1 MTVPGWRFPTEV
13 ITMAQE
19 ALQLLVSMH
28 RIVRHLR
35 RNRTTT
41 AMHPTQFL
49 ALMLIADEQPI
60 RIGEIAARV
69 PCSQPTA
76 TTTVAGLEEA
86 GLVRR
91 EPDPVDGRATA
102 VVLTDAGAETVE
114 ASGRQA
120 AEELAKLLSRLDD
133 ADRKLVLEA
142 GAVLARV
149 TDDL

>member
-1 MTVPGWRFPTEV
+1 MPGLRFPTEV
-13 ITMAQE
+13 ISMAQE

-35 RNRTTT
+35 RSRTTT
-41 AMHPTQFL
+41 LMHPTQFL

-76 TTTVAGLEEA
+76 TTTVAALEEA

-91 EPDPVDGRATA
+91 EADPVDGRATA
-102 VVLTDAGAETVE
+102 VVLTEAGAATVE

-120 AEELAKLLSRLDD
+120 AEELAKLLDRLDES
-133 ADRKLVLEA
+133 DRTLVFQA
-142 GAVLARV
+142 GAILARV

>member
-1 MTVPGWRFPTEV
+1 V
-13 ITMAQE
+13 AQE

-35 RNRTTT
+35 RSRTTT
-41 AMHPTQFL
+41 LLHPTQFL

-76 TTTVAGLEEA
+76 TTTVAALEEA

-120 AEELAKLLSRLDD
+120 ADELAKLLNNLDES
-133 ADRKLVLEA
+133 DRALVLRA
-142 GAVLARV
+142 GGILARV
-149 TDDL
+149 TDGL

>member
-1 MTVPGWRFPTEV
+1 
-13 ITMAQE
+13 MAQE

-35 RNRTTT
+35 RSRTTT
-41 AMHPTQFL
+41 LMHPTQFL

-76 TTTVAGLEEA
+76 TTTVAALEEA

-91 EPDPVDGRATA
+91 EADPVDGRATA
-102 VVLTDAGAETVE
+102 VVLTEAGAATVE

-120 AEELAKLLSRLDD
+120 AEELAKLLDRLDES
-133 ADRKLVLEA
+133 DRTLVFQA
-142 GAVLARV
+142 GAILARV

>member
-1 MTVPGWRFPTEV
+1 V
-13 ITMAQE
+13 ITLAQE

-35 RNRTTT
+35 RSRTTT
-41 AMHPTQFL
+41 LLHPTQFL

-76 TTTVAGLEEA
+76 TTTVAALEQA

-102 VVLTDAGAETVE
+102 VVLTDAGAHTVE

-120 AEELAKLLSRLDD
+120 AEELASLLHRLPA
-133 ADRKLVLEA
+133 ADQALVLKAGEA
-142 GAVLARV
+142 LARIA
-149 TDDL
+149 DDL

>member
-1 MTVPGWRFPTEV
+1 
-13 ITMAQE
+13 MAQE

-35 RNRTTT
+35 RSRTTT
-41 AMHPTQFL
+41 LLHPTQFL

-76 TTTVAGLEEA
+76 TTTVAALEES

-102 VVLTDAGAETVE
+102 VVLTEAGGQTVE

-120 AEELAKLLSRLDD
+120 ADELAKLLDRLDE
-133 ADRKLVLEA
+133 ADRALVLQA

-149 TDDL
+149 TDGL

>member
-1 MTVPGWRFPTEV
+1 
-13 ITMAQE
+13 MAQE

-35 RNRTTT
+35 RSRTTT
-41 AMHPTQFL
+41 LLHPTQFL

-76 TTTVAGLEEA
+76 TTTVAALEEA

-102 VVLTDAGAETVE
+102 VVLTDAGAETVA

-120 AEELAKLLSRLDD
+120 AEELSNILNRLDES
-133 ADRKLVLEA
+133 DRNLVLQA
-142 GAVLARV
+142 GAILSRV

>member
-1 MTVPGWRFPTEV
+1 MALPSEV
-13 ITMAQE
+13 IAMAQE

-35 RNRTTT
+35 RSRTTT
-41 AMHPTQFL
+41 VLHPTQFL

-60 RIGEIAARV
+60 RIGEIANRV

-76 TTTVAGLEEA
+76 TTTVASLEEA

-102 VVLTDAGAETVE
+102 VVLTEAGASTVE

-120 AEELAKLLSRLDD
+120 AEELSKLLNRLDEP
-133 ADRKLVLEA
+133 DRALVLKAGEA
-142 GAVLARV
+142 LSRIA
-149 TDDL
+149 DDL

>member
-1 MTVPGWRFPTEV
+1 
-13 ITMAQE
+13 MAQE
-19 ALQLLVSMH
+19 TLQLLVGMH

-35 RNRTTT
+35 RSRTTT
-41 AMHPTQFL
+41 ALHPTQFL

-86 GLVRR
+86 GLARR
-91 EPDPVDGRATA
+91 EQDPVDGRATA
-102 VVLTDAGAETVE
+102 VVLTDAGAEMVE

-120 AEELAKLLSRLDD
+120 AEELGKLLRRLDD
-133 ADRKLVLEA
+133 ADRDLVLRA
-142 GAVLARV
+142 GAVLFRIA
-149 TDDL
+149 DDL

>member
-13 ITMAQE
+13 IAMAQE

-35 RNRTTT
+35 RSRTTT
-41 AMHPTQFL
+41 LMHPTQFL

-102 VVLTDAGAETVE
+102 VVLTGLGAETVE

-133 ADRKLVLEA
+133 ADRDLVLRA
-142 GAVLARV
+142 GAVLTRV

>member
-1 MTVPGWRFPTEV
+1 
-13 ITMAQE
+13 MAQE

-35 RNRTTT
+35 RSRTTS
-41 AMHPTQFL
+41 ALHPTQFL

-60 RIGEIAARV
+60 RIGEIANRV

-76 TTTVAGLEEA
+76 TTTVAALEDA

-91 EPDPVDGRATA
+91 EPDPGDGRATA
-102 VVLTDAGAETVE
+102 VVLTAAGAEMVE

-120 AEELAKLLSRLDD
+120 ADELGKLLRRLDD
-133 ADRKLVLEA
+133 PDRDLVLRA
-142 GAVLARV
+142 GAVLAQIA
-149 TDDL
+149 DDL